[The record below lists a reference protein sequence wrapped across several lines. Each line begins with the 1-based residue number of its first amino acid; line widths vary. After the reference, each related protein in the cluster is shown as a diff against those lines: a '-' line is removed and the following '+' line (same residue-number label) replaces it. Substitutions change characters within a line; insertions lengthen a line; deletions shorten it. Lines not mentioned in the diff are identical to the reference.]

1 MLFLSEKLND
11 PRIPGKI
18 LFNED
23 ENAHLP
29 PHWHSNVEIC
39 FFLQGGFCARIDGQ
53 CYTVQNQQRPA
64 PPCGRKLRWG
74 TPGHLAG
81 SGHGFLA

>member
-29 PHWHSNVEIC
+29 PH
-39 FFLQGGFCARIDGQ
+39 
-53 CYTVQNQQRPA
+53 
-64 PPCGRKLRWG
+64 
-74 TPGHLAG
+74 
-81 SGHGFLA
+81 

>member
-39 FFLQGGFCARIDGQ
+39 FFLQGGFCARSWSTAASSTMWAKTPLG
-53 CYTVQNQQRPA
+53 NA
-64 PPCGRKLRWG
+64 GASRW
-74 TPGHLAG
+74 
-81 SGHGFLA
+81 

>member
-23 ENAHLP
+23 EKRPSAASLALQ
-29 PHWHSNVEIC
+29 C
-39 FFLQGGFCARIDGQ
+39 GDLLFLQGGF
-53 CYTVQNQQRPA
+53 VPE
-64 PPCGRKLRWG
+64 
-74 TPGHLAG
+74 
-81 SGHGFLA
+81 